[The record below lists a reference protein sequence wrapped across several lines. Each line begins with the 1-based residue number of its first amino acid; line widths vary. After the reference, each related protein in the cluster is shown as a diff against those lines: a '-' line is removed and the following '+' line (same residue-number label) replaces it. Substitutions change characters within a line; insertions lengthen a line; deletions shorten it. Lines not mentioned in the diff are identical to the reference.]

1 MTDAEYRRSL
11 LLTRID
17 AHRDLLRLELRLARR
32 QFDPWRAVF
41 SLLGVDSAV
50 AGTVGA
56 SLRGLVDS
64 HEGLLLGGA
73 IVPVLVAA
81 LLPLVDRFRGSDL
94 GPRDGDDLT
103 AGSRSG

>member
-1 MTDAEYRRSL
+1 MTEADYRRAL
-11 LLTRID
+11 LVTRIE
-17 AHRDLLRLELRLARR
+17 AHRDLLRLELRLARK

-56 SLRGLVDS
+56 SLRSLLDS

-73 IVPVLVAA
+73 IVPVVVAA
-81 LLPLVDRFRGSDL
+81 LLPLVDRLRGADA
-94 GPRDGDDLT
+94 GRRGDDGG
-103 AGSRSG
+103 GSATSA